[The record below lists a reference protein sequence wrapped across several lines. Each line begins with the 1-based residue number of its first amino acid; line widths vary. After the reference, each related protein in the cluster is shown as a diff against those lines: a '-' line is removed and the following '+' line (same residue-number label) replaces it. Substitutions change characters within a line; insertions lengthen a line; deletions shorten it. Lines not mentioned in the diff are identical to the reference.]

1 MSFNKLITKVAQ
13 AENALEANE
22 RRVGADLRQLRDSW
36 KSAWTPGRIVI
47 AGLAGGFLVGRG
59 EPFRSAARNG
69 GVVRIVSL
77 LTGLFASTTASAAS
91 QTAEEA
97 EQTAQRAVGVAA
109 GTTPGPDPAAAASER
124 LAHDFLERAAAAAR
138 QAGGATGP

>member
-1 MSFNKLITKVAQ
+1 MSFNKLISKVTQ

-59 EPFRSAARNG
+59 EPLRSAARNG

-77 LTGLFASTTASAAS
+77 LTGLFASTTASAAN
-91 QTAEEA
+91 QTAEDA

-109 GTTPGPDPAAAASER
+109 GTTPGPDTAAAASER